1 MTLDELLR
9 AALQGISEA
18 QYVVGL
24 CYENGLGVDTDK
36 GVAEE
41 WFLKSAQT
49 GFAPAQHEVSLLLQ
63 AKGDAHLAEA
73 VDWLRKSALQ
83 GFPLAQYL
91 YSLYCEGGIGMASD
105 PSEAF
110 RYCLL
115 AANRGYYPA
124 ARRAASMLEKGT
136 GVAINLEQAFHW
148 YYRAAELGDV
158 DSATSVGRMYAGGV
172 GVEKNDARALEW
184 LQEGQ
189 KRGSPWAFLALSS
202 VYRFGELGQPID
214 SSKADELAVRAQE
227 LIEERAERGRSQ

>member
-1 MTLDELLR
+1 MTLDELIR
-9 AALQGISEA
+9 AALQGIPEA
-18 QYVVGL
+18 QYVVGI

-49 GFAPAQHEVSLLLQ
+49 GFAPAQHGLSLLLQ
-63 AKGDAHLAEA
+63 AKGEEHLAEA
-73 VDWLRKSALQ
+73 IDWLRRSALH

-91 YSLYCEGGIGMASD
+91 CSLFCEGGIGMASD

-110 RYCLL
+110 RFCLL

-124 ARRAASMLEKGT
+124 ARRVASMLEKGI

-148 YYRAAELGDV
+148 YYRAAGLGDV

-172 GVEKNDARALEW
+172 GVEKSDARALEW

-189 KRGSPWAFLALSS
+189 RRGSPWAFLALSS
-202 VYRFGELGQPID
+202 VYRFGEFGHPSASD
-214 SSKADELAVRAQE
+214 SAYPPCC
-227 LIEERAERGRSQ
+227 

>member
-9 AALQGISEA
+9 AALQGIPET

-41 WFLKSAQT
+41 WFLKAARA
-49 GFAPAQHEVSLLLQ
+49 GFAPAQHALSLLLQ
-63 AKGDAHLAEA
+63 ANGEERLAEA

-110 RYCLL
+110 RFSLL

-124 ARRAASMLEKGT
+124 ARRVASMLEQGT
-136 GVAINLEQAFHW
+136 GVGINLEQAFHW
-148 YYRAAELGDV
+148 YYRSAELGDV
-158 DSATSVGRMYAGGV
+158 DSATSVGRMYAGGL
-172 GVEKNDARALEW
+172 GVPKNDAKALEW

-189 KRGSPWAFLALSS
+189 RRGSPWAFLALSS
-202 VYRFGELGQPID
+202 VYRSGELGQPID
-214 SSKADELAVRAQE
+214 KSKADELAARAQE
-227 LIEERAERGRSQ
+227 LIEERAKRGRSQ